1 MALGDT
7 PPMTQ
12 SNIIPLPARTG
23 VFDVDAFAPLLR
35 QPGKALRGGL
45 YGVGYEARV
54 AIANYDQLI
63 ARHYQAVAPDGM
75 AAACSLADIHFDT
88 PQFGLAITFEKQT
101 EIAVHDCD
109 MVLDESLRALV
120 AQFGGVFLH
129 NAPITGAAREKFHR
143 NIFPHLKFHV
153 DRGPTSA
160 NQYSCFTR
168 DPDDAVQ
175 RQPRLSSTVFVANI
189 VAWLEMVSKRRAD
202 AHTER
207 GVRASYEL
215 FHDEMAAKLLGR
227 IILEQ
232 AWEAPAGTGEIAVID
247 NRTVLHATYDKEKKT
262 RGYPIGA
269 RYLI

>member
-1 MALGDT
+1 MGDIV
-7 PPMTQ
+7 PMTQ
-12 SNIIPLPARTG
+12 SNIIPLPTRAG

-35 QPGKALRGGL
+35 QPGKALRGGFH
-45 YGVGYEARV
+45 GAGYEARV

-63 ARHYQAVAPDGM
+63 ARHYQAIAPDGL

-88 PQFGLAITFEKQT
+88 PQFGLAITFEEQT

-109 MVLDESLRALV
+109 MVLDESFRSLV
-120 AQFGGVFLH
+120 AQFGGIFLR
-129 NAPITGAAREKFHR
+129 NATIAGAAREKFHR

-168 DPDDAVQ
+168 DPDDTAQ

-189 VAWLEMVSKRRAD
+189 VAWLEMISKGRAD
-202 AHTER
+202 ANTER

-215 FHDEMAAKLLGR
+215 FQDSKAAKLFGK

-247 NRTVLHATYDKEKKT
+247 NRTVLHATYDKQKKA
-262 RGYPIGA
+262 RGYPIGG